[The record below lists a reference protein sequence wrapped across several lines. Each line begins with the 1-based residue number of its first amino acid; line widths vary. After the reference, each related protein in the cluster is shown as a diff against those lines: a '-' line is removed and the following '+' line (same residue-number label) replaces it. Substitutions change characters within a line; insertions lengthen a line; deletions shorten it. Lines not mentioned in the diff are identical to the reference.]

1 MEIGKTLHLELYNQV
16 KHMTE
21 KYRSQVVEMHDDY
34 LFIDYPINERTNKA
48 TYLHT
53 GTPLK
58 VNYIG
63 QDGSV
68 YSFQTTVTTRTKR
81 TVPVLVIDFPK
92 EDKIKRIQ
100 RREYVRIQTAVDV
113 AVHFEK
119 ACKEPFTTVT
129 KDISGGGLSI
139 FIPDSNHLAQGDLLN
154 VWIVLPMQS
163 GSYHYVEAKTEVIRT
178 KLSEHAVPTASI
190 KFISITNTHREK
202 IIRYCFEKQWEA
214 RQKELM

>member
-68 YSFQTTVTTRTKR
+68 YSFQSTVTTRTNR

-92 EDKIKRIQ
+92 EDKIKRIPC
-100 RREYVRIQTAVDV
+100 RADVRIQTAVDV
-113 AVHFEK
+113 CLHFEK
-119 ACKEPFTTVT
+119 DCKAAFTTGT
-129 KDISGGGLSI
+129 NDISGGGLSI
-139 FIPDSNHLAQGDLLN
+139 FRRDSNHAAQGDLLN

-163 GSYHYVEAKTEVIRT
+163 GSYHYVAAKTDV
-178 KLSEHAVPTASI
+178 
-190 KFISITNTHREK
+190 
-202 IIRYCFEKQWEA
+202 
-214 RQKELM
+214 